1 MSRLPRT
8 TEQPAAADAHG
19 LRQLDSHPV
28 TVALVVGAG
37 AATGSA
43 IARAFAAEGYH
54 VCAVRRNGDR
64 LAELVKS
71 IRESGGQVTPFGV
84 DCRKE
89 EEVVRLVE
97 EVESKI
103 GPIKVCVHNIGANVR
118 FSLLE
123 TTARIYRKV
132 WEMAA
137 FSAFLVTREVA
148 KRMVAR
154 KEGTILITGATA
166 SMRGASHFSAFA
178 GAKHAKRA
186 LAQSA
191 ARELMPKG
199 IHVCH
204 VIVDGA
210 IDTPWI
216 TKLFGEE
223 RMAKMRQ
230 NEAVLKPESI
240 AKLYVTLSKQDK
252 SVWTHEL
259 DEDHGW
265 KSGDDGMN

>member
-1 MSRLPRT
+1 MSDR
-8 TEQPAAADAHG
+8 
-19 LRQLDSHPV
+19 
-28 TVALVVGAG
+28 VALVVGAG

-43 IARAFAAEGYH
+43 VAHAFASEGYH
-54 VCAVRRNGDR
+54 VCAVRRNGNK
-64 LAELVKS
+64 LVELVKS
-71 IRESGGQVTPFGV
+71 IRESGGVITPFGV

-89 EEVVRLVE
+89 EEVIRLIE
-97 EVESKI
+97 EVEAKI

-118 FSLLE
+118 FSILE
-123 TTARIYRKV
+123 TTARVYRKV

-148 KRMVAR
+148 KKMVKR

-166 SMRGASHFSAFA
+166 STRGASHFSAFA

-210 IDTPWI
+210 IDTPWT
-216 TKLFGEE
+216 TKLFGDKTMKE
-223 RMAKMRQ
+223 MRKK
-230 NEAVLKPESI
+230 NAVLKPDSI
-240 AKLYVTLSKQDK
+240 AKLYVMLSNQDK
-252 SVWTHEL
+252 SAWTHEIDL
-259 DEDHGW
+259 RPWNEKW
-265 KSGDDGMN
+265 